1 MLSSF
6 GALSFCVCVQESAV
20 VVDQL
25 RRDKEELLNRVV
37 SLQQQQ
43 EAGMTN
49 NQRLCKKVSTFS
61 PQPSPN
67 LLVMV

>member
-6 GALSFCVCVQESAV
+6 GALCVCVQESAV

-43 EAGMTN
+43 EAAMAD
-49 NQRLCKKVSTFS
+49 NQRLCKKVSR
-61 PQPSPN
+61 
-67 LLVMV
+67 

>member
-1 MLSSF
+1 
-6 GALSFCVCVQESAV
+6 V

-43 EAGMTN
+43 EAAMADK
-49 NQRLCKKVSTFS
+49 QRLCKKVSVS
-61 PQPSPN
+61 IHKNSS
-67 LLVMV
+67 